1 MDGSGLKDCGEGE
14 GGGVWNGLMLR
25 GVVVNPFVVVGF
37 CGLDSG
43 LFGRFVGCGLWV
55 VGCGFGL
62 GGGRGGMGIHVMIR
76 W

>member
-1 MDGSGLKDCGEGE
+1 
-14 GGGVWNGLMLR
+14 MLR

-55 VGCGFGL
+55 VVL
-62 GGGRGGMGIHVMIR
+62 GWAVGGEEWEFM
-76 W
+76 